1 MYPECCEIE
10 KHIQNVSLPADMN
23 QEVADIFRDRWD
35 KLHSPLHAL
44 GYLLEPQFQGAKLGA
59 EASVTDM
66 LFAV

>member
-1 MYPECCEIE
+1 
-10 KHIQNVSLPADMN
+10 MN